1 MREKKWWRETQ
12 AHSTRESSREREKEK
27 IIIIKTLASCYST
40 PYCSKDVK
48 NFKNSM
54 LDVDDTLRGWELKL
68 GFSIFHIFDVK
79 RQLQNTID
87 HCIHSFTLVVRKYS

>member
-27 IIIIKTLASCYST
+27 IIIIKTLASCYSI

-79 RQLQNTID
+79 R
-87 HCIHSFTLVVRKYS
+87 